1 MADFIM
7 DNLGT
12 IIMLAI
18 AVAVTINML
27 AFIVP
32 WLSGRGRTFIE
43 KATDA
48 HEAVYRKRKKS
59 GRLNMRGIRPRRVS
73 MSGDA
78 YHSPTYLGRLYGVIP
93 DDPVSDVFIQ
103 RRRLGKVQWHAVPS
117 ALLSGWLSKELH
129 IDGGGIVAMGNF
141 YHPVWP
147 ADSKPFKYDQLVL
160 DWEEFIMA
168 MEKNVEL
175 EECRVHS
182 IQDSTQMSTQDR
194 RIIDRRDTPNQV
206 PAPQEHQ
213 EAPDE

>member
-1 MADFIM
+1 M

-12 IIMLAI
+12 IIILAI

-27 AFIVP
+27 AFVVP
-32 WLSGRGRTFIE
+32 FLSGRGRTFIE

-78 YHSPTYLGRLYGVIP
+78 YHSPMYLGRLYGVIL
-93 DDPVSDVFIQ
+93 DNPVSDVFIQ
-103 RRRLGKVQWHAVPS
+103 RRRLGKVQWHIVPS
-117 ALLSGWLSKELH
+117 ALLSGTLSKELH

-147 ADSKPFKYDQLVL
+147 ANSDPFVFDQLVL

-175 EECRVHS
+175 EEDRVHS

-206 PAPQEHQ
+206 PAPQEQHQ
-213 EAPDE
+213 EAPDD